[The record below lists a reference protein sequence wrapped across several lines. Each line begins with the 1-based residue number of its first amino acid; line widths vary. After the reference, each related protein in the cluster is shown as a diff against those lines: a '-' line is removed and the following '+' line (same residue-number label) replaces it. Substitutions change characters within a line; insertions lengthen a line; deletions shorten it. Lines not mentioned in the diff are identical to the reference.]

1 MRKILRIL
9 GLLPN
14 KCYILSQSSGSWDG
28 ISSWIEGI
36 YFDKSEAEKYQKILL
51 EHMEGIKSIP
61 PPFESEE
68 GLTEEEL
75 SIYNRWWNR
84 NNDAHE
90 LNAPVVKEYFIN

>member
-28 ISSWIEGI
+28 ISPWIVGI
-36 YFDKSEAEKYQKILL
+36 YFDKSEAEKYKKILL
-51 EHMEGIKSIP
+51 EHMEDIKNIP
-61 PPFESEE
+61 PPFESED

-75 SIYNRWWNR
+75 LIYNRWWNKH
-84 NNDAHE
+84 NEACE
-90 LNAPVVKEYFIN
+90 LNAPVIREYTIN